1 MKKRRAVA
9 RQPGAG
15 IGLFALLAAACS
27 AAVLAL
33 ASAFPAY
40 AQSEMRIRF
49 SLDRAID
56 GTAAPFFLA
65 IDKGYFKEQGIDVVI
80 EPAAQPMEA
89 ITRLALANGATE
101 PTHDMSLGDIN
112 SLIRYR
118 DQNPPTGI
126 EAVFIVYDKPTY
138 ALIGRKS
145 RGVQFLKDVEG
156 RKLAAPAADPAA
168 QLWPLFAK
176 LNAIDTTKVTL
187 MNVGLQVRVPMLVS
201 GEVDALI
208 GNSFAAFVDLKD
220 RGVQQDDLSVLL
232 MADYGITLYGSAI
245 LASAKFQAEQPEAIK
260 GFLRAYVRAVRD
272 AKQKPEEAI
281 EAAMKRMQG
290 ANKQIEL
297 ERLKI
302 VLSQNVKDFDPKAE
316 VVGGVD
322 PARFAASF
330 EQIAQI
336 YTFKNKLK
344 PEEIFDAAYLPAP
357 PKPELPQKPQQQDQ
371 QKKKKK

>member
-1 MKKRRAVA
+1 MKNRRADA

-15 IGLFALLAAACS
+15 TGLFALLAAAC
-27 AAVLAL
+27 VLVFAIP
-33 ASAFPAY
+33 AS

-80 EPAAQPMEA
+80 EPAAAPMDA
-89 ITRLALANGATE
+89 ITRLAFASGASE
-101 PTHDMSLGDIN
+101 PTHDMSIGDIN
-112 SLIRYR
+112 ALIRYR

-145 RGVQFLKDVEG
+145 RGVQFVKDTEG
-156 RKLAAPAADPAA
+156 RKLAAPAADPAS

-176 LNAIDTTKVTL
+176 LNAIDTAKVSL
-187 MNVGLQVRVPMLVS
+187 MNVGLLVRVPMLVS

-208 GNSFAAFVDLKD
+208 GHSFAAAIDLKD
-220 RGVQQDDLSVLL
+220 RGVAPDDISVLL
-232 MADYGITLYGSAI
+232 MADYGVTLYGSAI
-245 LASAKFQAEQPEAIK
+245 LASARFQAEQPEAIK
-260 GFLRAYVRAVRD
+260 GFLRAYTRALRD
-272 AKQKPEEAI
+272 AIQKPEEAI
-281 EAAMKRMQG
+281 DAVLKRMQG
-290 ANKQIEL
+290 ANKQVEL
-297 ERLKI
+297 ERLTL
-302 VLSQNVKDFDPKAE
+302 VLAQNIKPFDPKAE
-316 VVGGVD
+316 TVGGVD

-330 EQIAQI
+330 EQLAQI

-357 PKPELPQKPQQQDQ
+357 PKPELPPPPPQQQP